1 MTSPSDLSLALA
13 AQRRAFMS
21 AGAPPL
27 QERLAHLQALKQ
39 MLIGHRERFVA
50 AVNDDFGHR
59 ARQETLL
66 MDIATS
72 VDAIN
77 YLCRRLPTWLRPER
91 RAVDLKYAP
100 ASAQVIYQPRGV
112 VGIMSPWNFP
122 VALALTP
129 LATAL
134 AAGNRAMLKPS
145 EASPATTRL
154 LHDTLAEIFLPDRV
168 SVIDGGVDV
177 GIAFSR
183 LAFDHMLFTGSTSVG
198 RAVMRAASEHL
209 VPVTLELG
217 GKSPVLVEQGSD
229 LQLAARRIAHGKLAN
244 AGQTCIAPD
253 YVLIAERDISGF
265 VSAYRSAVATLYPN
279 IMANQHYTAIIND
292 RQFERLQA
300 LLTDATRKG
309 AEVIDLG
316 SSQSSESTTHART
329 FSPTLLLNV
338 TDDMR
343 IMQEE
348 IFGPLLP
355 LVRYSSITDAI
366 TRVNARPRPL
376 ALYYFGSDSA
386 SRKAILDN
394 TTSGGVAFN
403 DTIIQYAQVDLPFGG
418 VGDSGMGAYHGYEG
432 FKSMSHAKSVFRQ
445 SALTMTGVMRPP
457 FGALFDAVI
466 KYLLR

>member
-1 MTSPSDLSLALA
+1 
-13 AQRRAFMS
+13 MS
-21 AGAPPL
+21 AGGPPL

-154 LHDTLAEIFLPDRV
+154 LHDTLAEIFPPDRV
-168 SVIDGGVDV
+168 SVIDGGVDI

-183 LAFDHMLFTGSTSVG
+183 LPFDHLLFTGSTSVG
-198 RAVMRAASEHL
+198 RSVMRAASEHL

-217 GKSPVLVEQGSD
+217 GKSPALVEQGSD
-229 LQLAARRIAHGKLAN
+229 LELAARRIAHGKLAN

-253 YVLIAERDISGF
+253 YVLVAERDVSTF
-265 VSAYRSAVATLYPN
+265 VRAYRSAVTALYPN
-279 IMANQHYTAIIND
+279 IMSNPQYTSIIND
-292 RQFERLQA
+292 RQLERLQA
-300 LLTDATRKG
+300 LVADARSKG

-316 SSQSSESTTHART
+316 TPDTGASMTHRRT
-329 FSPTLLLNV
+329 LRPALLLNV
-338 TDDMR
+338 ADDMR
-343 IMQEE
+343 VMQEE

-355 LVRYSSITDAI
+355 LVLYATVADAI
-366 TRVNARPRPL
+366 AQVNAKPRPL
-376 ALYYFGSDSA
+376 ALYYFGTDSA
-386 SRKAILDN
+386 CRRAVLDK

-403 DTIIQYAQVDLPFGG
+403 DTLIHYAQVDLPFGG
-418 VGDSGMGAYHGYEG
+418 VGDSGMGAYHGFEG
-432 FKSMSHAKSVFRQ
+432 FKSMSHTKSVFRQ
-445 SALTMTGVMRPP
+445 SSLTMTGVMRPP
-457 FGALFDAVI
+457 FGRLFDSVI